1 MKKNPMRAAVLT
13 SLKNIELQNVE
24 IPILKDNE
32 VLIKIKAVG
41 LCGSDVHYYEHGK
54 IGNYVVEKP
63 IILGHEASGDIVEVG
78 KNVRGLQKG
87 QRVSIEPGATC
98 GECTYCKEGRY
109 NLCPSVEFLATPP
122 YDGVFCEYAVMRE
135 DLVFPIPD
143 SMSYETAALVE
154 PFSVGVHAIS
164 RGELKAGETVII
176 LGMGPI
182 GLVTA
187 AAAKAAGAK
196 MIIGVDLETSRL
208 EVAKSMGATHIINL
222 REEDLEEKV
231 KEYTNGIGADLA
243 IETAGSPKAVQGTIL
258 SVRRGGRVAI
268 VGLSPQDEVPV
279 SISQIIDKEIDVK
292 GVFRYHHT
300 YPRAIEMLS
309 GDKINIEK
317 MITDKYPLDEAAK
330 AFEKAIHDKTN
341 TLKIMIYPGI
351 SS

>member
-1 MKKNPMRAAVLT
+1 MKKETMQAAVLT
-13 SLKNIELQNVE
+13 ELKNIMLQDRE
-24 IPILKDNE
+24 IPVPKDDE
-32 VLIKIKAVG
+32 VLIQIKAVG

-54 IGNYVVEKP
+54 IGNYIVEKP

-78 KNVRGLQKG
+78 KNVVGLYKG

-98 GECTYCKEGRY
+98 GECAHCKEGRY

-122 YDGVFCEYAVMRE
+122 YDGVFCEYAVMRA

-154 PFSVGVHAIS
+154 PFSVGVHAVS

-176 LGMGPI
+176 FGMGPI

-187 AAAKAAGAK
+187 AAAKAAGAG
-196 MIIGVDLETSRL
+196 MIIGVDLEKSRL
-208 EVAKSMGATHIINL
+208 EVAKKMGAAYTINL

-231 KEYTNGIGADLA
+231 KEYTNGKGADLA

-258 SVRRGGRVAI
+258 SVRRGGRIAI

-279 SISQIIDKEIDVK
+279 NVSQIIDKEIDVK
-292 GVFRYHHT
+292 GIFRYHHT
-300 YPRAIEMLS
+300 YPRAIEMLAAKEI
-309 GDKINIEK
+309 DIEK
-317 MITDKYPLDEAAK
+317 IITDKYSLAETAE

-341 TLKIMIYPGI
+341 TLKIMIYPGQT
-351 SS
+351 S